1 MLWTDGS
8 QKSKNRRFSPLIDN
22 SSKIKEWILTL
33 DRQLPKIKE
42 PILTLSRQLPKIKE
56 PILALDRQLPKIKE
70 PILTLDQQF
79 SKNQRT
85 DSNPNN
91 I

>member
-42 PILTLSRQLPKIKE
+42 PIL
-56 PILALDRQLPKIKE
+56 ALDRQLPKIKE